1 MSNIIEAIKAFVILV
16 TKYLTKGVDY
26 IDLVI
31 VRLEW
36 AKIWIPQVVNFITI
50 LVKREDEALAGLPPS
65 ITEEEL
71 AVRKEMAFKRVGAE
85 TEAYFSASPSYVP
98 RGVIDALIKEVV
110 YYEHN
115 KDGDER
121 SDRAKSLGILVS
133 LDEEDQKKIIENGLN
148 KGWTGFN

>member
-1 MSNIIEAIKAFVILV
+1 MSNIIEAIKAFVILI

-36 AKIWIPQVVNFITI
+36 AKIWIPQVVNFITV
-50 LVKREDEALAGLPPS
+50 LVKDQDHKLAGLPPS
-65 ITEEEL
+65 LTEDEL
-71 AVRKEMAFKRVGAE
+71 KAKKEIAFRTVGNE
-85 TEAYFSASPSYVP
+85 TEAYFANSPSVVP
-98 RGVIDALIKEVV
+98 RGVIDSLIKEIV

-121 SDRAKSLGILVS
+121 SDKAKSLGILIS
-133 LDEEDQKKIIENGLN
+133 LDEEDQKKIVENGLN
-148 KGWTGFN
+148 KGWTGF